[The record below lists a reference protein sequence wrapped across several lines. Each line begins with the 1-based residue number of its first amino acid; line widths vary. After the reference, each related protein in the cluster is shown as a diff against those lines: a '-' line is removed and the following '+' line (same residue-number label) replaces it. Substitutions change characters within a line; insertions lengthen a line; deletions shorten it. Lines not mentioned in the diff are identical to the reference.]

1 MESKMKLITIMVLA
15 TFSLAAFASWNGPF
29 ENGSLVFRTSNE
41 SPISKGK
48 IIRTSLNTRVVSVY
62 TTNTSCFIYNKDFAS
77 ASNLF
82 LAINSNKLTSVVC
95 EVEQVADLK
104 ASAINTESF
113 SLELNKSF

>member
-1 MESKMKLITIMVLA
+1 VLL
-15 TFSLAAFASWNGPF
+15 SLKAKTSYKDGT
-29 ENGSLVFRTSNE
+29 LVFRTSNE

-48 IIRTSLNTRVVSVY
+48 IVRTSLNTKVVSIY
-62 TTNTSCFIYNKDFAS
+62 TTNASCFIYNKDFAS

-82 LAINSNKLTSVVC
+82 LAVNSNRLTSVVC

-113 SLELNKSF
+113 SLEINKSF